1 MTHLKLID
9 PKYKKKNTSD
19 PMIFAYQWITSIIV
33 LFGYKE
39 QLLQM
44 LQFTFS
50 ASVLLSIFSLS
61 VLCFL
66 SAPFGCKMA

>member
-1 MTHLKLID
+1 
-9 PKYKKKNTSD
+9 
-19 PMIFAYQWITSIIV
+19 MIFAYQWITSISF

-39 QLLQM
+39 QLLQVLQMLQM

-66 SAPFGCKMA
+66 SAPFGCKMALKSF

>member
-1 MTHLKLID
+1 MTHLTLID
-9 PKYKKKNTSD
+9 PKYKKKKTSD
-19 PMIFAYQWITSIIV
+19 PMIFAYQWITSISF

-39 QLLQM
+39 QLLQMLQM

-66 SAPFGCKMA
+66 SAPFG